1 VRRGRGEARAHARA
15 DSPARYLLSLIYYY
29 IIVMLLFIYWPEY
42 AINKRS
48 AGISADATQECNDL
62 RSARSAAPG
71 GAHRNHNTYNQS
83 NDHSSNRPEPLV
95 RLPRSRNLKPI
106 VREISPTRRPGD
118 ASLSCRLAR
127 SARGFP
133 SQKFHGRSW
142 QIESAAMKSKNSR
155 YPRHPLRSFDFS
167 QGDSLF

>member
-1 VRRGRGEARAHARA
+1 
-15 DSPARYLLSLIYYY
+15 
-29 IIVMLLFIYWPEY
+29 MLLFIYWPGY

-118 ASLSCRLAR
+118 ASLSCRPAR

-133 SQKFHGRSW
+133 SQKFRGRSW
-142 QIESAAMKSKNSR
+142 RIESAAAEVKEFSIPSAPSTKLRLLSR
-155 YPRHPLRSFDFS
+155 RFLVLTDH
-167 QGDSLF
+167 